1 MNILFM
7 GRKPIASIA
16 LRYLVEQEL
25 NVQAVVAPLPEEVNN
40 ETLYWRPL
48 LRDTARELGIPVVT
62 DESVYSW
69 LNDPEVRN
77 QTSLDL
83 SGLDCVISF
92 LFWKKIKKPLLA
104 FPKIGAFNF
113 HPGLLPEFRGRRGYN
128 FAILEDFTEYGA
140 TAHWMTENFDM
151 GDIIKTEIVP
161 IEPSE
166 TALSLEKKTQTALM
180 QLLQS
185 VVSMLKSGKP
195 LPRIPQKGGRSATKK
210 EMIQAMAVDTN
221 DSAELTERRIR
232 AFWYPPHTGATIS
245 INNKQYTLVDQ
256 SSLKTLGEYLHG
268 KKKA

>member
-1 MNILFM
+1 M
-7 GRKPIASIA
+7 
-16 LRYLVEQEL
+16 
-25 NVQAVVAPLPEEVNN
+25 
-40 ETLYWRPL
+40 
-48 LRDTARELGIPVVT
+48 
-62 DESVYSW
+62 
-69 LNDPEVRN
+69 
-77 QTSLDL
+77 DL

-185 VVSMLKSGKP
+185 VVSMLKAESLYPEFHKKAEG
-195 LPRIPQKGGRSATKK
+195 PQLE